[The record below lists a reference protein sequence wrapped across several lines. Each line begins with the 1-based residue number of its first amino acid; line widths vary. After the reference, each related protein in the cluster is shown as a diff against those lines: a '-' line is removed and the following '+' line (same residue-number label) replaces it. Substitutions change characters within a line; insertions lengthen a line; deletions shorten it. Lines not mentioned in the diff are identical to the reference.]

1 RRTVRRPPRAALLG
15 PREHGVLALLAE
27 RHVGRHERLARGAA
41 RRRLH
46 LQGRDRSLALSRT
59 EGHPHRPAGPDRP
72 RGVHVICV
80 PDTRPGL
87 VAVHWPADLS
97 RHDGLLSD
105 AMSPTT
111 PATMAR
117 IPPVEFMW
125 RTSARRASFV
135 EGPLNATSVVPAAAT
150 RPRYKSP
157 ATGPLSGAT
166 THGPISHV
174 SAPGFPARKPRIE
187 PRDSAT
193 KNVDGTSSARRSS
206 KAR

>member
-1 RRTVRRPPRAALLG
+1 RPARAALLG

-87 VAVHWPADLS
+87 VAVHWPAYLIS
-97 RHDGLLSD
+97 YDGLICVVISYTQPG
-105 AMSPTT
+105 AIVENPTDD
-111 PATMAR
+111 TMVRVIAD
-117 IPPVEFMW
+117 
-125 RTSARRASFV
+125 T
-135 EGPLNATSVVPAAAT
+135 
-150 RPRYKSP
+150 
-157 ATGPLSGAT
+157 
-166 THGPISHV
+166 
-174 SAPGFPARKPRIE
+174 
-187 PRDSAT
+187 
-193 KNVDGTSSARRSS
+193 
-206 KAR
+206 

>member
-1 RRTVRRPPRAALLG
+1 PDPVLRPPRHVPPHFLSLPPDPAPIPYQLSRDPFLPYRSTVRRPPRAALLG

-87 VAVHWPADLS
+87 
-97 RHDGLLSD
+97 
-105 AMSPTT
+105 
-111 PATMAR
+111 
-117 IPPVEFMW
+117 
-125 RTSARRASFV
+125 
-135 EGPLNATSVVPAAAT
+135 
-150 RPRYKSP
+150 
-157 ATGPLSGAT
+157 
-166 THGPISHV
+166 
-174 SAPGFPARKPRIE
+174 
-187 PRDSAT
+187 
-193 KNVDGTSSARRSS
+193 
-206 KAR
+206 